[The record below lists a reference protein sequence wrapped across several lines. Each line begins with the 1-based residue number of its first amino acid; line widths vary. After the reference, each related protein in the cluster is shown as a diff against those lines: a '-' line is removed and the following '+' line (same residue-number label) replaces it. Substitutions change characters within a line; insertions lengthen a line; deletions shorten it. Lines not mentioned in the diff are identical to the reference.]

1 MALVKLTVIERN
13 KVALT
18 NHTPQG
24 FICDYMGAMHVSNNG
39 LYTEFTYMTPGQ
51 PIPVYYAVNQT
62 IAQIQQ
68 LCCCVADSQVGSG
81 V

>member
-1 MALVKLTVIERN
+1 MAVVKLNVVAKN
-13 KVALT
+13 KTALT

-24 FICDYMGAMHVSNNG
+24 FVCDLMGPLAVSSDGLSTQFAYPNNA
-39 LYTEFTYMTPGQ
+39 
-51 PIPVYYAVNQT
+51 PIPVIYNVNQT

-68 LCCCVADSQVGSG
+68 LCCCVGASGVGSG